1 MEGGGGYGG
10 GGAAAAAGGPDGA
23 RQAGQAAAAAAAQQ
37 FFCHMFF
44 KVDPKWRW
52 MADLAKEESAKEAEV
67 VLRASG
73 VRLRT
78 YSTLGLRDDA
88 DFLLWFAADTVDEIQ
103 GAAARLYRTVFGKYI
118 VPSRTYLSRTR
129 PSLYLRAGGG
139 GGAAGAGAGAGAA
152 GRGAPPSFAAGNAPK
167 KYAVVYPFTKSREW
181 YLLSAEQRR
190 DMMDEHIAVGQ
201 KYPGIVLNTTYAFGI
216 HDEDFM
222 LSFECDS
229 LAEFQD
235 LVMELR
241 ETAVSRYVAVDTPMI
256 VCVSKDII
264 PLVMS
269 LG

>member
-1 MEGGGGYGG
+1 MSGNSVSGGRA
-10 GGAAAAAGGPDGA
+10 GGAAAGSGGAEDG
-23 RQAGQAAAAAAAQQ
+23 QQ

-52 MADLAKEESAKEAEV
+52 MADLAKEESAKEV
-67 VLRASG
+67 DGVLRASG

-88 DFLLWFAADTVDEIQ
+88 DMLLWFAAGTVDEIQ
-103 GAAARLYRTVFGKYI
+103 GAASRLYGTVFGKYI
-118 VPSRTYLSRTR
+118 APSRTYLSRTR
-129 PSLYLRAGGG
+129 PSLYARAGP
-139 GGAAGAGAGAGAA
+139 AAA
-152 GRGAPPSFAAGNAPK
+152 APPSFAAGNPPK
-167 KYAVVYPFTKSREW
+167 RYAVVYPFTKSREW
-181 YLLSAEQRR
+181 YLLSAERRR

-201 KYPGIVLNTTYAFGI
+201 RYPGVVLNTTYAFGI
-216 HDEDFM
+216 HDEDFV

-235 LVMELR
+235 LIMELR
-241 ETAVSRYVAVDTPMI
+241 ETAVSRYVAADTPMI

-264 PLVMS
+264 PLVAS